1 MYNSYKM
8 IANDVFVD
16 VTNDAQ
22 NNTHIDMLGMF
33 SFLMCYLAHGR
44 GPGEG
49 DMLDQWALTQSP
61 AHIRGIVSRHGDYI

>member
-1 MYNSYKM
+1 M
-8 IANDVFVD
+8 IANNDFVD

-33 SFLMCYLAHGR
+33 WLLMCYLAHGR

-49 DMLDQWALTQSP
+49 DVLDHWALTQSP
-61 AHIRGIVSRHGDYI
+61 ANIRGIVSRHGDYI

>member
-1 MYNSYKM
+1 M
-8 IANDVFVD
+8 IANNVFVD

-22 NNTHIDMLGMF
+22 NNTHIDMLGVF

-61 AHIRGIVSRHGDYI
+61 AHIRGIVSRHCDYI